1 MLSLHKLFK
10 NDGNPTSL
18 DEVITPSAAQK
29 RALMDAKNDIRDHLR
44 KTIREAT
51 VSVLGMPHMVTP
63 RFRTQGSWA
72 YKTCIKGAHLPPQ
85 EMDWDFGVYLP
96 VTAWEDTSPPRAMA
110 RLYFEFVERSLA
122 DLCEQKGWVQ
132 DKSNK
137 RCARVKISD
146 WGHVDLPLYAAPE
159 DKFRNVAEKS
169 AMDSSMKR
177 TNHLREN
184 ASLEEFSEKGEMP
197 NDFWVLMDEIHVAK
211 RDGTWQKSDPEQVA
225 NWFDDRVT
233 EHTDQ
238 LRRVCRYLKAWRDY
252 NWESG
257 GPTSVL
263 IMIIVSKSFQAIR
276 GRDDLALENAAADLA
291 KRLAEDVREVG
302 IDLGVEDFNRLSPSD
317 RIVASQ
323 KAREL
328 QQAIYTSRHYGP
340 GLVGKAIANMQT
352 YFGTRISNDA
362 SLVVVDNAAEV
373 RSTDAARVA
382 APAVGAT
389 KAGWRAK

>member
-1 MLSLHKLFK
+1 MLSLHKLFL
-10 NDGNPTSL
+10 NDGNPASL
-18 DEVITPSAAQK
+18 DEVITPTPAQK

-44 KTIREAT
+44 KSIREAT
-51 VSVLGMPHMVTP
+51 VTVLGMSHMVTP

-72 YKTCIKGAHLPPQ
+72 YKTCIRGAHLPPQ

-122 DLCEQKGWVQ
+122 DLCQVKGWTQ
-132 DKSNK
+132 DRTNN

-159 DKFRNVAEKS
+159 EKFKNVAEKVT
-169 AMDSSMKR
+169 MDSAIAR

-184 ASLEEFSEKGEMP
+184 ASLEEFSEQGELP

-238 LRRVCRYLKAWRDY
+238 LRRVCRYLKAWRDH
-252 NWESG
+252 NWKQG

-263 IMIIVSKSFQAIR
+263 IMIIVSKTFQAIR
-276 GRDDLALENAAADLA
+276 GRDDLALEYAAAELA
-291 KRLAEDVREVG
+291 KRLAGDVREVG
-302 IDLGVEDFNRLSPSD
+302 IDNGVEDFNRLNAAD
-317 RIVASQ
+317 RTLASQ
-323 KAREL
+323 KAGEL
-328 QQAIYTSRHYGP
+328 QQAIYNSRHYGP
-340 GLVGKAIANMQT
+340 GLVGTAVTNMRQHFGSRIAN
-352 YFGTRISNDA
+352 DP
-362 SLVVVDNAAEV
+362 SLVVVDNAGEV
-373 RSTDAARVA
+373 RRTDAAKVA
-382 APAVGAT
+382 APFVGAT
-389 KAGWRAK
+389 KAG